1 MLEKVFFIGAVL
13 LLVLSGCSHNQDSE
27 DKDNYSAE
35 VSVMTLK
42 KQNIDAPMEFT
53 ATSVANKQVQIRA
66 RIEGYLLSKNYREGS
81 YVQSGEILFT
91 IDPQPFLLAVTSA
104 EAALEGEIAKEENAV
119 QNLKR
124 VQNLFEQ
131 KASGQQELDTAIAA
145 KRTQS
150 ALVSEAKA
158 ALAQAKLNLSYA
170 TIRSPISGWSDK
182 VIQHEGS
189 YIVPTQN
196 GLLTTIYQ
204 SNPIYVDFSVDAISM
219 EKIKKSINS
228 SDNTLLIDIILPN
241 GYLHPSKAK
250 ISFLSPTVDSL
261 SGTRTVRAE
270 LSNPNGELVPG
281 EFVKVRIKA
290 RMDNTLLIPHKAL
303 MQGAKGTYVYVIGKK
318 NIAESR
324 SVKVGEWVEHNVVIL
339 EGLKEGEQIVCEGNS
354 RVEAGKA
361 VKIDSAKKVQ

>member
-1 MLEKVFFIGAVL
+1 MWGKVFFVGTVL
-13 LLVLSGCSHNQDSE
+13 LLVLSGCSRQDSE
-27 DKDNYSAE
+27 DKDNSPAS
-35 VSVMTLK
+35 VSVMILK
-42 KQNIDAPMEFT
+42 KESLDAPMEFT
-53 ATSVANKQVQIRA
+53 ATSVANRHVQIRA
-66 RIEGYLLSKNYREGS
+66 RVEGYLLSKNYREGN
-81 YVQSGEILFT
+81 YIQAGDILFT
-91 IDPQPFLLAVTSA
+91 IDPQPFVLAVTSA

-131 KASGQQELDTAIAA
+131 KASGQQELDAAIAA

-158 ALAQAKLNLSYA
+158 AFAQAKLNLSYT

-182 VIQHEGS
+182 VVQHEGS
-189 YIVPTQN
+189 YIAPTQN

-204 SNPIYVDFSVDAISM
+204 SNPIYVDFSVNTLSM
-219 EKIKKSINS
+219 EKIKKAINGAG
-228 SDNTLLIDIILPN
+228 DTLADIILPN
-241 GYLHPSKAK
+241 GHTHPNRAK

-290 RMDNTLLIPHKAL
+290 RMENTLLIPHKAL
-303 MQGAKGTYVYVIGKK
+303 MQGAKGTFVYVVGKE

-324 SVKVGEWVEHNVVIL
+324 SVKVGEWVEHSVVIL
-339 EGLKEGEQIVCEGNS
+339 EGLKEGEQIICDGNS